1 MRLIP
6 GRGTKIS
13 HAKGQLRLCAA
24 TAGSPATARKPGHFN
39 KISRTPQLRPD
50 TAKTKIIFFLNSI
63 PHLHSTYDP
72 SDSGLFLWPSPGL
85 FASEHLSVDIRVI
98 DLFIYYLTL
107 EEL

>member
-1 MRLIP
+1 MPPTTTREDP
-6 GRGTKIS
+6 QPQVES
-13 HAKGQLRLCAA
+13 PVQ
-24 TAGSPATARKPGHFN
+24 PATSLEPPATTRKPGHFN
-39 KISRTPQLRPD
+39 KIFRVPQLRPD

-63 PHLHSTYDP
+63 PHLHSTHDP

-85 FASEHLSVDIRVI
+85 FSSEHLSVDIRVI